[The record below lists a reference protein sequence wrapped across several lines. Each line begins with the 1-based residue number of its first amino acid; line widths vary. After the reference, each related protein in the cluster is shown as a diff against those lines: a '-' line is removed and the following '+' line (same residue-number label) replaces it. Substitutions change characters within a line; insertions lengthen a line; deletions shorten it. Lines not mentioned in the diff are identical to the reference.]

1 MNMLSKRIGNTLI
14 VRVDRGEKLME
25 GIKTAVKKEKVRLG
39 IVSGIGAASSTTLG
53 VYNVEEKKYYQNVFN
68 GIHEITHLSG
78 NISEMNGETYLHLHI
93 TIADE
98 KGHAYGGHLN
108 EAVIGAT
115 SEIFIQILDGVIDR
129 YKDEETG
136 LNLLAF

>member
-1 MNMLSKRIGNTLI
+1 MLSKRIGNTLI
-14 VRVDRGEKLME
+14 IRVDRGEELIE

-53 VYNVEEKKYYQNVFN
+53 VYNVEEQKYYQSVFN

-93 TIADE
+93 TISDE
-98 KGHAYGGHLN
+98 EGHAYGGHLN

-115 SEIFIQILDGVIDR
+115 SEIFIQIIEGSVDR

-136 LNLLAF
+136 LNLLAL